1 MLAWLNSLPDTQA
14 LAVSLVGPGVLL
26 IGGAFIIHE
35 GACFVRLALT
45 GRL

>member
-1 MLAWLNSLPDTQA
+1 MIAFLESLSPLQAVATAGIGAPVAA
-14 LAVSLVGPGVLL
+14 LAL
-26 IGGAFIIHE
+26 AFIIHE